1 MVQPRLT
8 RGVPVVQNEPHLTKH
23 VQRPSVEARRS
34 GRHKLWPI
42 SLKSVHELKM
52 MYFFKKQDSK
62 ELSPRP
68 LVNAPNTFNSK
79 KAL

>member
-52 MYFFKKQDSK
+52 MYFCEKISGSERFCKNPRSADLFKNYFSH
-62 ELSPRP
+62 
-68 LVNAPNTFNSK
+68 
-79 KAL
+79 

>member
-42 SLKSVHELKM
+42 SLKSIQELNVMNFCEK
-52 MYFFKKQDSK
+52 
-62 ELSPRP
+62 
-68 LVNAPNTFNSK
+68 LVGVEVFGKVQGPKVQYS
-79 KAL
+79 